1 MYPYAVLNAKALST
15 FAKNPLKWQGTGG
28 FFNQEALRLR
38 RQQLWET
45 TVRTW
50 IKCTDANGQIIHVN
64 LHNATTLFRDEVR
77 HRGTIIGFI
86 GPTDALTVRETPD
99 EILKAAEG

>member
-1 MYPYAVLNAKALST
+1 MAGNWRVLQSGSTAFTQAAAL
-15 FAKNPLKWQGTGG
+15 GD
-28 FFNQEALRLR
+28 
-38 RQQLWET
+38 